1 MVLLCHKMHLMSIR
15 NAQMSIKERL
25 RIVIES
31 QDMSIKAFAELVDT
45 PLRTVHNYLSGERE
59 PSSEFLI
66 KVATQ
71 FDINL
76 NWLLLN
82 RDDMYISD
90 GNSSLSIEES
100 ELLNQYRSL
109 DKLGKC
115 ILMKISKIILV
126 ESGNND
132 I

>member
-1 MVLLCHKMHLMSIR
+1 MHLLSIR

-31 QDMSIKAFAELVDT
+31 QQMSIKAFAELVDT

-71 FDINL
+71 FNINL

-82 RDDMYISD
+82 RDGMYISD

-100 ELLNQYRSL
+100 ELLNQYRA
-109 DKLGKC
+109 
-115 ILMKISKIILV
+115 IN
-126 ESGNND
+126 ESGKRILKNTVSIVFNELGNSD
-132 I
+132 EHCFL

>member
-1 MVLLCHKMHLMSIR
+1 MHLMSIR

-71 FDINL
+71 FNINL
-76 NWLLLN
+76 NWVLLN

-100 ELLNQYRSL
+100 ELLNQYRA
-109 DKLGKC
+109 
-115 ILMKISKIILV
+115 IN
-126 ESGNND
+126 ESGKRILKNTGRIVFD
-132 I
+132 ELKAD

>member
-1 MVLLCHKMHLMSIR
+1 MHLMSIR

-31 QDMSIKAFAELVDT
+31 QEMSIKAFAELVDT

-71 FDINL
+71 FNINL

-82 RDDMYISD
+82 KDDMYISD

-100 ELLNQYRSL
+100 ELLKQYRA
-109 DKLGKC
+109 
-115 ILMKISKIILV
+115 IN
-126 ESGNND
+126 ESGKRILKNTGRIVFD
-132 I
+132 ELKVD

>member
-1 MVLLCHKMHLMSIR
+1 MHLMSIR

-31 QDMSIKAFAELVDT
+31 QEMSIKAFAELVDT

-71 FDINL
+71 FNINL

-100 ELLNQYRSL
+100 ELLKQYRA
-109 DKLGKC
+109 
-115 ILMKISKIILV
+115 IN
-126 ESGNND
+126 ESGKRILKNTGRIVFD
-132 I
+132 ELKVD

>member
-31 QDMSIKAFAELVDT
+31 QEMSIKAFAELVDT

-71 FDINL
+71 FNINL

-82 RDDMYISD
+82 KDDMYISD

-100 ELLNQYRSL
+100 ELLKQYRA
-109 DKLGKC
+109 
-115 ILMKISKIILV
+115 IN
-126 ESGNND
+126 ESGKRILKNTGRIVFD
-132 I
+132 ELKAD

>member
-1 MVLLCHKMHLMSIR
+1 MHLMSIR
-15 NAQMSIKERL
+15 NAKMSIKERL

-31 QDMSIKAFAELVDT
+31 QDMSIKAFAELIDT

-71 FDINL
+71 FNINL

-100 ELLNQYRSL
+100 ELLNQYRA
-109 DKLGKC
+109 
-115 ILMKISKIILV
+115 IN
-126 ESGNND
+126 ESGKRILKNTGRIVFD
-132 I
+132 ELKAD

>member
-1 MVLLCHKMHLMSIR
+1 MHLMSIR
-15 NAQMSIKERL
+15 NAKMSIKERL

-71 FDINL
+71 FNINL

-100 ELLNQYRSL
+100 ELLNQYRA
-109 DKLGKC
+109 
-115 ILMKISKIILV
+115 IN
-126 ESGNND
+126 ESGKRILKNTGRIVFDEMREN
-132 I
+132 

>member
-1 MVLLCHKMHLMSIR
+1 MHLMSIR

-31 QDMSIKAFAELVDT
+31 QEMSIKAFAELVDT

-71 FDINL
+71 FNINL

-100 ELLNQYRSL
+100 ELLNQYRA
-109 DKLGKC
+109 
-115 ILMKISKIILV
+115 IN
-126 ESGNND
+126 ESGKRILKNTGRIVFD
-132 I
+132 ELKAD

>member
-31 QDMSIKAFAELVDT
+31 QQVSIKAFAELVDT

-71 FDINL
+71 FNINL

-100 ELLNQYRSL
+100 ELLNQYRA
-109 DKLGKC
+109 
-115 ILMKISKIILV
+115 IN
-126 ESGNND
+126 ESGKRILKNTGRIIFD
-132 I
+132 EMR

>member
-1 MVLLCHKMHLMSIR
+1 MHLMSIR
-15 NAQMSIKERL
+15 NAKMSIKERL

-31 QDMSIKAFAELVDT
+31 QEMSIKAFAELVDT

-71 FDINL
+71 FNINL

-100 ELLNQYRSL
+100 ELLNQYRA
-109 DKLGKC
+109 
-115 ILMKISKIILV
+115 IN
-126 ESGNND
+126 ESGKRILKNTGRIVFD
-132 I
+132 ELKAD

>member
-1 MVLLCHKMHLMSIR
+1 
-15 NAQMSIKERL
+15 MSIKERL
-25 RIVIES
+25 RTVIES
-31 QDMSIKAFAELVDT
+31 QDISIKTFAESVDT

-66 KVATQ
+66 KVAIQ
-71 FDINL
+71 FNINL

-100 ELLNQYRSL
+100 ELLKQYRA
-109 DKLGKC
+109 
-115 ILMKISKIILV
+115 IN
-126 ESGNND
+126 ESGKRILKNTGRIVFD
-132 I
+132 ELKAD

>member
-1 MVLLCHKMHLMSIR
+1 MHLMSIR
-15 NAQMSIKERL
+15 NAKMSIKERL

-71 FDINL
+71 FNINL

-100 ELLNQYRSL
+100 ELLNQYRA
-109 DKLGKC
+109 
-115 ILMKISKIILV
+115 IN
-126 ESGNND
+126 ESGKRILKNTGRIVFD
-132 I
+132 ELKAD

>member
-1 MVLLCHKMHLMSIR
+1 MHLMSIR
-15 NAQMSIKERL
+15 NAKMSIKERL

-31 QDMSIKAFAELVDT
+31 QEMSIKAFAELIDT

-71 FDINL
+71 FNINL

-100 ELLNQYRSL
+100 ELLNQYRA
-109 DKLGKC
+109 
-115 ILMKISKIILV
+115 IN
-126 ESGNND
+126 ESGKRILKNTGRIVFD
-132 I
+132 ELKAD

>member
-1 MVLLCHKMHLMSIR
+1 MHLMSIR
-15 NAQMSIKERL
+15 NAKMSIKERL

-71 FDINL
+71 FNINL
-76 NWLLLN
+76 NWVLLN

-100 ELLNQYRSL
+100 ELLNQYRA
-109 DKLGKC
+109 
-115 ILMKISKIILV
+115 MN
-126 ESGNND
+126 ESGKRILKNMELIIFNEFRVE
-132 I
+132 